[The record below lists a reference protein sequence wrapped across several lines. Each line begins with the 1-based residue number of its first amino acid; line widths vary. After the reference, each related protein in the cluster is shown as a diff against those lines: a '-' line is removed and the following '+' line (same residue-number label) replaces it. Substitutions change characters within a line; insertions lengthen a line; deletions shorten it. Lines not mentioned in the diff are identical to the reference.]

1 MEKEIIVAIIAALA
15 TVVTV
20 IGSILAVKLTS
31 NMQIKQQRIIENRA
45 MKRQYYTRFIDAF
58 SKKLI
63 YMNQPD
69 CKEKTE
75 AEQEFILEANKLP
88 MYASEEMILYIEAIK
103 NPQIAKDKK
112 IEDFLI
118 LLREDLCDD
127 SFKSFKKIH
136 GISLVM
142 PSRAAYTPINE
153 KNKE

>member
-31 NMQIKQQRIIENRA
+31 NMQIKEQRIIENRA

-75 AEQEFILEANKLP
+75 AEHEFILEANKMT
-88 MYASEEMILYIEAIK
+88 MYASEEMIQFIEAIK
-103 NPQIAKDKK
+103 NPQIAKEKK
-112 IEDFLI
+112 MDEFLI
-118 LLREDLCDD
+118 ILRKDLCDD
-127 SFKSFKKIH
+127 SFRPFTKIS
-136 GISLVM
+136 GISLSM
-142 PSRAAYTPINE
+142 PSRVECSPKKE
-153 KNKE
+153 KKKG